1 MMRPSHLKYLFTVT
15 LVLFITAR
23 AQATSLTTVNKSCIC
38 NAEVM
43 DSLEEPQSFNYGKFQ
58 GQCIDSCR
66 FRAARILEKSPALSV
81 GNILHLGSY
90 YKATI
95 PWEHFAKIEM
105 GFEEFLPGISHVL
118 LRFTLD
124 EKAPSIKLVNQTDL
138 TKSPIEVRS
147 LVISSEGVPPKD
159 HKYSLLES
167 YFGHYLLAHRLV
179 TGQELDRWIAEYKHP
194 LKFVELQVNKESIG
208 KIFLQGVQES
218 DAKRL
223 QNIYALFSNN
233 CSTSAFS
240 FIDSEVK
247 ASRTSWERFEEAL
260 PIAGPI
266 GTLRSLFN
274 RNLAKPE
281 L

>member
-1 MMRPSHLKYLFTVT
+1 MKPSYSHFLCTAI
-15 LVLFITAR
+15 LVLIIATTAK
-23 AQATSLTTVNKSCIC
+23 AQLSSLTTVNKSCLC
-38 NAEVM
+38 NTEVT
-43 DSLEEPQSFNYGKFQ
+43 DPFEEPQSFNYGKFQ

-66 FRAARILEKSPALSV
+66 FRAARIIEKSPALMV
-81 GNILHLGSY
+81 GNILHLGNY

-118 LRFTLD
+118 LRFTLED
-124 EKAPSIKLVNQTDL
+124 KAPSMKLIPQTDAV
-138 TKSPIEVRS
+138 KSPLEVRS

-194 LKFVELQVNKESIG
+194 LNFVELKVEKTSVG

-223 QNIYALFSNN
+223 QNVYALFSNN

-240 FIDSEVK
+240 FIDSEIK
-247 ASRTSWERFEEAL
+247 SSRTSWERFEEAL

-274 RNLAKPE
+274 RNLVKQ
-281 L
+281 

>member
-1 MMRPSHLKYLFTVT
+1 MMSSHLKYLFTAT
-15 LVLFITAR
+15 LFLFIATTSR
-23 AQATSLTTVNKSCIC
+23 AQASSLTTANKSCVC
-38 NAEVM
+38 SADVV
-43 DSLEEPQSFNYGKFQ
+43 DPLEEPQSFNYGKFQ

-66 FRAARILEKSPALSV
+66 FRAARILENSSALTV

-118 LRFTLD
+118 LRYTLD
-124 EKAPSIKLVNQTDL
+124 ESAPSIKLVNQTDL

-179 TGQELDRWIAEYKHP
+179 TGPELDRWVAEYKHP
-194 LKFVELQVNKESIG
+194 LKFVELQVNKKSVG
-208 KIFLQGVQES
+208 KIFLQGIQES

-247 ASRTSWERFEEAL
+247 TSRTSWERFEEAL

-266 GTLRSLFN
+266 GTLRSLVN
-274 RNLAKPE
+274 RNLVKQ
-281 L
+281 